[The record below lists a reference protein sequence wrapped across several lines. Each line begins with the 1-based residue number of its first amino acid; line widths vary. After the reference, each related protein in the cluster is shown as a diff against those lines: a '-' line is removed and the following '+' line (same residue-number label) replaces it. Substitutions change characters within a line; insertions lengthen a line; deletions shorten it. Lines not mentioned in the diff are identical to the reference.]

1 MIAAQECRW
10 FSVRL
15 QADTPIEKLRDL
27 AELRAAPLLSGSAA
41 FTDLTSQSNERMD
54 PKQ

>member
-1 MIAAQECRW
+1 MIAVRECRW
-10 FSVRL
+10 FSIRL
-15 QADTPIEKLRDL
+15 QADTPIDKLRDL

-41 FTDLTSQSNERMD
+41 FTDLTPQSDERMD